1 LSFAASRQ
9 SKCQNDYAQC
19 PKTLHYSS
27 FLDFATPTV
36 VRYSVSFGRMAE
48 QPYLSAGAQAFDFN
62 LAGELL
68 TAGTDVV
75 RRVNQRRP
83 AKPGSKYLR

>member
-1 LSFAASRQ
+1 
-9 SKCQNDYAQC
+9 
-19 PKTLHYSS
+19 
-27 FLDFATPTV
+27 
-36 VRYSVSFGRMAE
+36 MAE